1 MMRAP
6 LLRALAV
13 VWVVWMTAANKQHPH
28 NEALKVADYVRE
40 VRDQLQHD
48 GQPAAAAPTGKGWPD
63 AAAKA
68 AAMERIAAA
77 AEERRLAIRRHYG
90 LEGTPD
96 AERWLDEAIGFTNPA
111 AKAPPAFGPAG
122 GTARPLGPARSSPS
136 RRATSPPPRRSSR
149 RRSSSR

>member
-68 AAMERIAAA
+68 AAQLSAVFVRVALSASAAFLAACAASIA
-77 AEERRLAIRRHYG
+77 
-90 LEGTPD
+90 
-96 AERWLDEAIGFTNPA
+96 
-111 AKAPPAFGPAG
+111 K
-122 GTARPLGPARSSPS
+122 TASIFPL
-136 RRATSPPPRRSSR
+136 RA
-149 RRSSSR
+149 